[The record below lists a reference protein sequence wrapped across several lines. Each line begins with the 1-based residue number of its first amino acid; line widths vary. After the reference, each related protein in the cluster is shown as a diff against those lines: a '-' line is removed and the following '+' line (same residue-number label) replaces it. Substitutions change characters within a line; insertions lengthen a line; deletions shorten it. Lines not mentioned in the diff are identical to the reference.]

1 MYANKTKD
9 SSSTCFI
16 SKLDLDYY
24 KYHHIWLKI
33 PLMSPII
40 NNKYSY
46 NCAIKD
52 LNHNTNYEVINLKGS
67 IYIFLPEEKVMW

>member
-1 MYANKTKD
+1 M
-9 SSSTCFI
+9 SS
-16 SKLDLDYY
+16 
-24 KYHHIWLKI
+24 
-33 PLMSPII
+33 II

-67 IYIFLPEEKVMW
+67 ICIFLPRGEGDVVNCFDFFLKR